1 MNMTRKEFWQWM
13 ALCPAKEGKSGE
25 AGWFVAEDNGTE
37 IRVFFWFDE
46 ENDEDD
52 ADGMTFMYQGEVI
65 EKFGHLV
72 EASSD
77 DWDAFLNEL
86 RGLTYVE
93 SKDDGYIVQEIEH
106 DNA

>member
-13 ALCPAKEGKSGE
+13 ALCPAKEGKSGK

-52 ADGMTFMYQGEVI
+52 
-65 EKFGHLV
+65 
-72 EASSD
+72 
-77 DWDAFLNEL
+77 
-86 RGLTYVE
+86 
-93 SKDDGYIVQEIEH
+93 
-106 DNA
+106 NA